1 MYEYVFYVV
10 HNLKLLCIYTYGV
23 NMHVC
28 MYVFM
33 YVCTT
38 DKGDDGQTLSAVKV
52 GAPIQQYGH
61 KWTN

>member
-23 NMHVC
+23 NMC
-28 MYVFM
+28 LCM

-38 DKGDDGQTLSAVKV
+38 DKGDDGQTHSAVRV
-52 GAPIQQYGH
+52 GARSCMD
-61 KWTN
+61 